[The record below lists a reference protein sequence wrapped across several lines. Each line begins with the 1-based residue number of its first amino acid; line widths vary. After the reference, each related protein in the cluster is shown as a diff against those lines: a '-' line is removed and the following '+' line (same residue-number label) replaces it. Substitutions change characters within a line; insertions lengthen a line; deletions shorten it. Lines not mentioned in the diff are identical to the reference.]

1 MSKYELISRYL
12 VEFLSQEVR
21 KTGLKKVV
29 VGLSGGIDSAVVAVL
44 AHRAFGDDLLCVKMP
59 SHYSSASSL
68 NDADELC
75 NAFTLR

>member
-1 MSKYELISRYL
+1 MGKYELISRYL
-12 VEFLSQEVR
+12 SEFLSQEVL

-59 SHYSSASSL
+59 
-68 NDADELC
+68 
-75 NAFTLR
+75 